1 MKAVWIMSL
10 SLALAGCESAPD
22 LSVKADQC
30 MRQQVFKECM
40 SLTPT
45 MPTVKVD
52 QSTGD
57 WAEVVNA
64 CSNHAYYVSKRPV
77 ETIPEGCK

>member
-1 MKAVWIMSL
+1 MKAAILLMSL
-10 SLALAGCESAPD
+10 LLAGCIPD
-22 LSVKADQC
+22 YQADQC
-30 MRQQVFKECM
+30 QRQQAFKDCLAM
-40 SLTPT
+40 TPT
-45 MPTVKVD
+45 MPSVKVD

>member
-1 MKAVWIMSL
+1 MKAAILLMSL
-10 SLALAGCESAPD
+10 FLAGCIPNYQND
-22 LSVKADQC
+22 LC
-30 MRQQVFKECM
+30 LRQQAFKEC
-40 SLTPT
+40 LAAAPA
-45 MPTVKVD
+45 MPSVKVD

-64 CSNHAYYVSKRPV
+64 CSNHAYYVSRRLV